1 MPKEMKHIALLVLLF
16 SGHKIFSQPQFA
28 ITTNGELYSI
38 DLNQCASQ
46 LIGETGLSFADIA
59 FTPDGILW
67 AVVDSSLYKVDTTTA
82 NAVLI
87 GSSGIH
93 GLSLVALNDS
103 TLLTESGLN
112 LYGIRTS
119 DGSSYY
125 IDTIGY
131 FAAGDLTWYDND
143 LYLTASF
150 TLVKMTLN
158 SAHTDIISV
167 TALNDVSLPTITA
180 IGATT
185 AAFSGTD
192 NSIIGYSGRQA
203 FKMCQLDGSFK
214 LLCDFNFPDN
224 IAGGASTRLPVQL
237 PEPFTCN
244 FETAVNDL
252 VQIKSEIQIHPNPAS
267 PTGHI
272 FIPIR
277 DHFSFP
283 FTVRLFNMEGKT
295 FFYKTIA
302 SSTSPLDVDL
312 SSIPLTSGL
321 YGVELK
327 SANQWSRSV
336 LVID

>member
-82 NAVLI
+82 NAILI
-87 GSSGIH
+87 GSSRIH

-167 TALNDVSLPTITA
+167 TALNDVSHPTITA

-185 AAFSGTD
+185 AAFSGMD
-192 NSIIGYSGRQA
+192 NSIIGYSGKQA
-203 FKMCQLDGSFK
+203 YKMCQLDGSFS
-214 LLCDFNFPDN
+214 LLFDFNLPDN
-224 IAGGASTRLPVQL
+224 IAGAASIRLPPQF
-237 PEPFTCN
+237 PEPTTCN
-244 FETAVNDL
+244 LQTAIEYPIDSTKD
-252 VQIKSEIQIHPNPAS
+252 IRIYPNPVRAD
-267 PTGHI
+267 GHI
-272 FIPIR
+272 FIYHDNFLAYPLTVSI
-277 DHFSFP
+277 FS
-283 FTVRLFNMEGKT
+283 LEGKML
-295 FFYKTIA
+295 YDKMEYSA
-302 SSTSPLDVDL
+302 TSYLDIDLTQLPLRN
-312 SSIPLTSGL
+312 GL
-321 YGVELK
+321 FIVEL
-327 SANQWSRSV
+327 SNNVFRSWSMLS
-336 LVID
+336 IQ